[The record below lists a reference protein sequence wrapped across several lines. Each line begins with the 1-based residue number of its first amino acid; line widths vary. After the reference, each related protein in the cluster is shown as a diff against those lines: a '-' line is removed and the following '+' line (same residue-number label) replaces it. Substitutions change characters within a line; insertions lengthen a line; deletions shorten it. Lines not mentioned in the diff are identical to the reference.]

1 MRRLYKIGEF
11 SKITGLTVKALRYY
25 DSEGLLVPTGRGEND
40 YRLYNEQNFDRAK
53 LISLLR
59 RFDFSIAEIKDVL
72 ENITDDGD
80 IGCYLEEKR
89 AQIHTEI
96 AKKQKMLRTIDRQIK
111 NYYSEVKKMEYG
123 FEVKTIQEVSVISV
137 RYKGAYSDVGKYIGT
152 LFRAAKDKV
161 CGPSFNLYYD
171 NDCREEAD
179 IEICLPVS
187 GVVSAEGVTYKTL
200 PAVKALT
207 TTHIGSYE
215 TISQAYKAALDYA
228 HVNNMNLTIPTR
240 EVYIKGPGMM
250 FKGNPDKY
258 ETEIVLPVE

>member
-1 MRRLYKIGEF
+1 MYKIGEF
-11 SKITGLTVKALRYY
+11 SRITGLTVKALRYY
-25 DSEGLLVPTGRGEND
+25 DSEGLLTPTGRGEND
-40 YRLYNEQNFDRAK
+40 YRLYDEHNFDRAK

-59 RFDFSIAEIKDVL
+59 KFDFSIAEIKDVL
-72 ENITDDGD
+72 ENCSDEAD

-96 AKKQKMLRTIDRQIK
+96 AKKQRLLRTIDRQIK

-123 FEVKTIQEVSVISV
+123 FEIKNIEEISVISV
-137 RYKGAYSDVGKYIGT
+137 RYKGAYNDVGKYIGE
-152 LFRAAKDKV
+152 LYKAAKDKA

-171 NDCREEAD
+171 NDCKEVAD

-187 GVVSAEGVTYKTL
+187 GVVSEEGVAYKTL

-207 TTHIGSYE
+207 TTHIGSYA

-228 HVNNMNLTIPTR
+228 HENNLNLTVPTR

-258 ETEIVLPVE
+258 ETEIVIPVE